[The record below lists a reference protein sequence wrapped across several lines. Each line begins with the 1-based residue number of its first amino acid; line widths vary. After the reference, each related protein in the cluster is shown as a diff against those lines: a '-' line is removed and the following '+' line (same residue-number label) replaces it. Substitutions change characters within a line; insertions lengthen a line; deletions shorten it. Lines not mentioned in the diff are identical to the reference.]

1 MREKKE
7 INIQIGEQV
16 KKAREQASLTQEQ
29 LAEQIEV
36 SPQYVSDLERGVV
49 GISIPTLKKLCSV
62 LYVTS
67 DQILFADRPEN
78 DVTAITNK
86 CGMLPKEQFD
96 ILSARLHANIMAS
109 REAVTRGWMASKS
122 QVGIS
127 GRSIAPTIYVAC
139 GISGAVQ
146 HMLGV
151 QEAKYII
158 AINNNM
164 DAPIFNY
171 ASLGLV
177 GDIKE
182 VLPAILEIIHIDS
195 TVLSGGN
202 Q

>member
-78 DVTAITNK
+78 DVTAIANK
-86 CGMLPKEQFD
+86 CRMLPEEQFS
-96 ILSARLHANIMAS
+96 ILSD
-109 REAVTRGWMASKS
+109 
-122 QVGIS
+122 
-127 GRSIAPTIYVAC
+127 
-139 GISGAVQ
+139 
-146 HMLGV
+146 
-151 QEAKYII
+151 II
-158 AINNNM
+158 NKFIEAIN
-164 DAPIFNY
+164 
-171 ASLGLV
+171 LGT
-177 GDIKE
+177 K
-182 VLPAILEIIHIDS
+182 
-195 TVLSGGN
+195 
-202 Q
+202 QKKR